1 MKKPI
6 LFFSL
11 IAASI
16 MAFQSC
22 DTENAVLTPETEKKL
37 VLPDKPYDY
46 QAEVTDFLKDLPLIT
61 TKKGSINTLQN
72 SSIVAG
78 RFAIFPNG
86 TDFNTTQ
93 INNNIVTLGRV
104 LFYDTKLSI
113 NNTIA
118 CGSCH
123 LQSKAFSDVSAG
135 SSGFQGIITTR
146 NSMAISNPMLTK
158 NLFWDSRTKS
168 LQDMVLKPVQN
179 HIEMGMENLE
189 FLSSKLSKT
198 VYYPSLFKNAFDTEG
213 VTTERINRALMQFL
227 ASMVT
232 HNSKFD
238 QGAKTNFSNYTELE
252 KLGKDLFLSER
263 LSCGKC
269 HTGVNFSLADENSFD
284 NPYNSDGSEGTANI
298 GLNLVY
304 KDNGRGNGKFKIP
317 SLRNIEL
324 TTPYMHDGRFKTL
337 EEVVEHYDN
346 GIQAHPNLDTNL
358 KDSNGQP
365 RKLNL
370 TNLEKTALTEFL
382 KTLTDNTYTT
392 DPKYSNPFRS

>member
-93 INNNIVTLGRV
+93 INNNVVTLGRV

-337 EEVVEHYDN
+337 EEVVEHYNN

-370 TNLEKTALTEFL
+370 TNLEKTALIEFL
-382 KTLTDNTYTT
+382 KTLTDNTYIT
-392 DPKYSNPFRS
+392 DPKYSDPFRS

>member
-72 SSIVAG
+72 ASMVAG

-93 INNNIVTLGRV
+93 INNNVVTLGRV

-337 EEVVEHYDN
+337 EEVVEHYNN

>member
-22 DTENAVLTPETEKKL
+22 GTENAVITPENEKKL

-72 SSIVAG
+72 STMIDG

-179 HIEMGMENLE
+179 HIEMGMENLD
-189 FLSSKLSKT
+189 FLSLKLSKT
-198 VYYPSLFKNAFDTEG
+198 AYYPSLFKNAFDTEG

-238 QGAKTNFSNYTELE
+238 KGAKTNFSNYTELE
-252 KLGKDLFLSER
+252 KLGKDLFLSDR

-269 HTGVNFSLADENSFD
+269 HTGINFSLADENSFD

-337 EEVVEHYDN
+337 EEVVDHYNN
-346 GIQAHPNLDTNL
+346 GIQGHPNLDANL

-365 RKLNL
+365 KRMNL
-370 TNLEKTALTEFL
+370 TNLEKTALIEFL
-382 KTLTDNTYTT
+382 KTLTDNIYTT
-392 DPKYSNPFRS
+392 DPKYSDPFRS